1 MIVREVTGEIV
12 PPTKIPRKAAVGAV
26 VDNIATIYAI
36 GEAMEGK
43 TFTHKYLTVTGEVAH
58 SLSSASRSAPA
69 CRRALILPAAQRA
82 AIPNIMTGG
91 PSDGQACRA
100 GSNGYGCR
108 HQDDLWYLWFCRKA
122 VRTNHATA

>member
-12 PPTKIPRKAAVGAV
+12 PPTKIPAAVGAV

-58 SLSSASRSAPA
+58 PVVLRVPIGTSLQA
-69 CRRALILPAAQRA
+69 CIDLAGGATCRNPY
-82 AIPNIMTGG
+82 IMTGG
-91 PSDGQACRA
+91 
-100 GSNGYGCR
+100 
-108 HQDDLWYLWFCRKA
+108 L
-122 VRTNHATA
+122 